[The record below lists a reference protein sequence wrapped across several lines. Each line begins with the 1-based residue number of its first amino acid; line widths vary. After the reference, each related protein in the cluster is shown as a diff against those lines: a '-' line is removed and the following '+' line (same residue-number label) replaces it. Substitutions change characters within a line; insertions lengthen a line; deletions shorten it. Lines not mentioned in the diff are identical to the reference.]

1 MRANNNCVIDLAIP
15 QRCLGTTG
23 GGDQVN
29 STKQE
34 LLMAKRING
43 SCTTVAITDTPFST
57 SVPMDLSYIIL
68 QPTTILDL

>member
-1 MRANNNCVIDLAIP
+1 MIERPSNSL
-15 QRCLGTTG
+15 RKGG
-23 GGDQVN
+23 YYGGDQVN

-43 SCTTVAITDTPFST
+43 SCTTVAINDTPFST

-68 QPTTILDL
+68 QPTTILDLL